1 MYRKSYCNTPDM
13 GIDIGG
19 GSVSKMLKFDVKVSY
34 VTGKTLSGEL
44 SSTWTSLI
52 SFVII

>member
-1 MYRKSYCNTPDM
+1 M

-19 GSVSKMLKFDVKVSY
+19 GGVSKMLKFYVKVSY

-44 SSTWTSLI
+44 SSTWTSLV
-52 SFVII
+52 SFVVMLVCLFYICS